1 MNTNDRLAN
10 AIRTLIRSHELRGH
24 ARCELSDL
32 KALLKEDSE
41 KHDEEVDKMLE
52 DMWHSFG
59 GE

>member
-10 AIRTLIRSHELRGH
+10 AIRTLIRSHELRGQTQ
-24 ARCELSDL
+24 CELSDL
-32 KALLKEDSE
+32 EAVLKEDVE
-41 KHDEEVDKMLE
+41 KQDEEVNSMLE